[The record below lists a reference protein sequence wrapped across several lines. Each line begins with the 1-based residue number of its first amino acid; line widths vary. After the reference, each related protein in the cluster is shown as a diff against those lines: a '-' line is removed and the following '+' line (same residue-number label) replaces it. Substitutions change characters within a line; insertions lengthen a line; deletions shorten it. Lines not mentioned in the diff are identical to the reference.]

1 MYIKRNIV
9 ARSRNQSCR
18 GKAISITYIE
28 SVSVVL
34 VIQLTKR
41 IHNITYII
49 ICGVCGC
56 TVLSHIISQRE
67 KKMFRKSY

>member
-1 MYIKRNIV
+1 
-9 ARSRNQSCR
+9 
-18 GKAISITYIE
+18 
-28 SVSVVL
+28 VSVAL

-41 IHNITYII
+41 MHNITYII

-67 KKMFRKSY
+67 KRCSEKVIENKMCDLLSSVTIV